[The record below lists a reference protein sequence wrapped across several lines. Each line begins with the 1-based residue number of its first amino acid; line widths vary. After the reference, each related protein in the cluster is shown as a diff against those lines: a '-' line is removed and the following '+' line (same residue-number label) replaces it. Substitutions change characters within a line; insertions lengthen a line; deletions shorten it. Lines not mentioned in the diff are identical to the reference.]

1 MLNEGNNMLL
11 KKMGKLILWC
21 VQVNKG
27 LLILLLGISISLP
40 VLAQQETQLKI
51 LLSFSE
57 PMSRDSIF
65 VPGNY
70 EVIAN
75 GNIPVEVIKVG
86 VVEGDTAVVLFINKE
101 ENWLSFRV
109 TVHNLKDKAGNLIN
123 EEKNQADFTATH
135 TKNKLVKLIEP

>member
-1 MLNEGNNMLL
+1 MSTSLS
-11 KKMGKLILWC
+11 LI
-21 VQVNKG
+21 
-27 LLILLLGISISLP
+27 ISLP

-123 EEKNQADFTATH
+123 EEKNQADFTATP

>member
-1 MLNEGNNMLL
+1 
-11 KKMGKLILWC
+11 MGKLILWC

-27 LLILLLGISISLP
+27 LLIMLLGISISLP

-101 ENWLSFRV
+101 ENWLSFQV

-123 EEKNQADFTATH
+123 EEKNHGDFTATH

>member
-1 MLNEGNNMLL
+1 
-11 KKMGKLILWC
+11 MGKLILWC

-40 VLAQQETQLKI
+40 VLAQQKTELKI

-65 VPGNY
+65 FPANY

-75 GNIPVEVIKVG
+75 ENIPVEVIKVG

-101 ENWLSFRV
+101 ENWLSFQV

-123 EEKNQADFTATH
+123 EEKNHGDFTTTH
-135 TKNKLVKLIEP
+135 TKNKLVKLIKP